1 MILID
6 ILKIWSG
13 RGVPL
18 GHLGV
23 PPGPRHRK
31 YGDVGL
37 ILGAFG
43 ATLDPK
49 SLPWD
54 ITNEKK
60 QEKSGPWRRLGTLP
74 GKMLKKSRKIEGLD
88 LPKPLKY
95 VGFPMYCQC
104 LAYSEKGS

>member
-31 YGDVGL
+31 FVDFGL
-37 ILGAFG
+37 ILAAFG
-43 ATLDPK
+43 ATLEPLWMPSASLGALKMRK
-49 SLPWD
+49 S
-54 ITNEKK
+54 
-60 QEKSGPWRRLGTLP
+60 
-74 GKMLKKSRKIEGLD
+74 
-88 LPKPLKY
+88 
-95 VGFPMYCQC
+95 
-104 LAYSEKGS
+104 

>member
-31 YGDVGL
+31 YVDFGF
-37 ILGAFG
+37 ILGAFE
-43 ATLDPK
+43 ATLELLWIP
-49 SLPWD
+49 SV
-54 ITNEKK
+54 
-60 QEKSGPWRRLGTLP
+60 SLGTLKMRKSKKKVVP
-74 GKMLKKSRKIEGLD
+74 GG
-88 LPKPLKY
+88 
-95 VGFPMYCQC
+95 V
-104 LAYSEKGS
+104 LAHFLEKC